1 MQFKIHDL
9 SHLTPEQ
16 AYDETQTNDAIKDRD
31 VINMGNGNVAIM
43 VKAWPV
49 VACGDIADFPVMCEG
64 WEVHDGGRYEESH
77 MAAMEIAV

>member
-1 MQFKIHDL
+1 MRVHDL

-49 VACGDIADFPVMCEG
+49 VACGSIEGFHAITEG
-64 WEVHDGGRYEESH
+64 WEVYDGGRYEESH
-77 MAAMEIAV
+77 MAALEVAA